1 MAAGTTLR
9 KLNGTSTTLLM
20 ENRTADLFYTSA
32 QVGRFM
38 YITNWHP
45 EKAGVGDPNVKYDG
59 CVMTYWGIT
68 APGSQEHLIEQF
80 DSASEWTTYNST
92 VTDETVVTLEGEDA
106 IKIDKAADTDR
117 MFSVE
122 KAFDFYITLDGRD
135 TSVSP
140 GNRVNF
146 WTFIPCGGLTDDFL
160 TTNSFDPYDAAMV
173 VWVSP
178 TASDSSFSTFWKFYF
193 QIGDLVEGWNNL
205 QLDFSS
211 RPLGNFYPSGPGNRM
226 VRRTKF
232 EYRLENRFNTK
243 TDIRLDKMVQLDE
256 GTPLVSPSG
265 AGTFNGAY
273 QYKVTFISK
282 YGAES
287 NAGPASSSITTD
299 DHGQIDL
306 TNIPTSTDPQVT
318 ARRLYR
324 TVAGGSIFLFLDE
337 IENNRSTT
345 YTDTTPD
352 GSLGNTTPPAAGD
365 FSDDNS
371 PPPKGG
377 IVYRWKRTLFMAGDP
392 LNPETLYFSE
402 DDDPE
407 SFPLI
412 NTFVFDDKITAIFET
427 YSALIVETE
436 TSKWQVLGDNPD
448 YSVDKVVD
456 NIGCVGR
463 RAAGVTRLVGYA
475 VDRDGLRLF
484 DGNEVEKI
492 SEPIRDKYDSDI
504 NKTNIE
510 LLHTGHSHARNSLLQ
525 FNPTDT
531 TLPIP
536 TYGSIF
542 HYMYSIDDI
551 RKGFWATLEL
561 PDGLNLIDTT
571 EIEDDN
577 GDLRLY
583 ASDDD
588 GMIYE
593 LFKEGE
599 KNFVT
604 SNGTESAIRT
614 RFQTPYIR
622 LGEMGNQDG
631 QGTEAGTGR
640 VTPRFF
646 EMRLK
651 NNTAINWTITI
662 ESADGPFQTTARDS
676 QTLTLEFAEGQSTVR
691 QSIRQNFVGGDW
703 IRFTIDNNEEDVFA
717 EITGMRLYFHVKPFE
732 GEKLTLLNN

>member
-1 MAAGTTLR
+1 M
-9 KLNGTSTTLLM
+9 
-20 ENRTADLFYTSA
+20 SA
-32 QVGRFM
+32 QMGAFM
-38 YITNWHP
+38 FITNHHP
-45 EKAGVGDPNVKYDG
+45 DKAGVGDPNVKYDG
-59 CVMTYWGIT
+59 GVMTFWGVT
-68 APGSQEHLIEQF
+68 APGSQETIIEPF
-80 DSASEWTTYNST
+80 DSAAEWTAYNANIF
-92 VTDETVVTLEGEDA
+92 DESVVTLEGEDA
-106 IKIDKAADTDR
+106 IRFDKAGTSDR
-117 MFSVE
+117 KFSVE
-122 KAFDFYITLDGRD
+122 KAFDFYISLDQRRTD
-135 TSVSP
+135 QSP
-140 GNRVNF
+140 GSRHKF
-146 WTFIPCGGLTDDFL
+146 WTFIPRGGLTDDFL
-160 TTNSFDPYDAAMV
+160 STDSFDPFEHAIV

-178 TASDSSFSTFWKFYF
+178 TANDTNFDTSWKFYF
-193 QIGDLVEGWNNL
+193 QIGELVEGWNQL
-205 QLDFSS
+205 TLDFSG
-211 RPLGNFYPSGPGNRM
+211 RPLGNFYPDATNPAM
-226 VRRTKF
+226 VKRTKF
-232 EYRLENRFNTK
+232 EYWLENNQNSK
-243 TDIRLDKMVQLDE
+243 TNIRLDKFVQLDE
-256 GTPLVSPSG
+256 GTPIATP
-265 AGTFNGAY
+265 AGTSLTGFNGVY
-273 QYKVTFISK
+273 QYKVSFVSK
-282 YGAES
+282 YGQES
-287 NAGPASSSITTD
+287 NAGPASAPVTTD
-299 DHGQIDL
+299 DHARIEL
-306 TNIPTSTDPQVT
+306 TKIPISTDPQVT
-318 ARRLYR
+318 SRRIYR
-324 TVAGGSIFLFLDE
+324 TVAGGSVFLFLDE

-345 YTDTTPD
+345 FTDDVPD

-402 DDDPE
+402 DDEPE
-407 SFPLI
+407 SWPLI
-412 NTFVFDDKITAIFET
+412 NTFVFDDKITGIFET

-463 RAAGVTRLVGYA
+463 RACGVTRLVGYA

-504 NKTNIE
+504 TKNNIE
-510 LLHTGHSHARNSLLQ
+510 LIHTGHSHARNSLLE

-561 PDGLNLIDTT
+561 PDGLNIIDTT

-588 GMIYE
+588 GMVYE
-593 LFKEGE
+593 LFKEGQ
-599 KNFVT
+599 KNFVLAD
-604 SNGTESAIRT
+604 GTTSAIRT
-614 RFQTPYIR
+614 RFQTPYVR
-622 LGEMGNQDG
+622 LGETGNEDG
-631 QGTEAGTGR
+631 QGTEMATGR

-651 NNTAINWTITI
+651 NNTAINWTVTI
-662 ESADGPFQTTARDS
+662 DSADGPFQTTPRDT
-676 QTLTLEFAEGQSTVR
+676 QILTLQFAEGQSTVR

-703 IRFTIDNNEEDVFA
+703 IRITVESNELDTFA
-717 EITGMRLYFHVKPFE
+717 EVTGLRLLYHVRPFE
-732 GEKLTLLNN
+732 GEKLSLTN

>member
-1 MAAGTTLR
+1 M
-9 KLNGTSTTLLM
+9 
-20 ENRTADLFYTSA
+20 F
-32 QVGRFM
+32 
-38 YITNWHP
+38 ITNYHP
-45 EKAGVGDPNVKYDG
+45 DKAGVGDPNVKYDG
-59 CVMTYWGIT
+59 GVITYWGLT
-68 APGSQEHLIEQF
+68 APGSQESLIEPF
-80 DSASEWTTYNST
+80 DSSAEWTTYNAN
-92 VTDETVVTLEGEDA
+92 VFDETVVTIEGEDA
-106 IKIDKAADTDR
+106 IRIDKAGTTDR
-117 MFSVE
+117 KFSVE
-122 KAFDFYITLDGRD
+122 KAFDFYISLDQRRTDQSAGSRHK
-135 TSVSP
+135 
-140 GNRVNF
+140 F
-146 WTFIPCGGLTDDFL
+146 WTFIPRGGLTDDFL
-160 TTNSFDPYDAAMV
+160 TTDSFDPFDHAMV

-178 TASDSSFSTFWKFYF
+178 TASDSNFNTFWKFYF
-193 QIGDLVEGWNNL
+193 QIGELVEGWNQL
-205 QLDFSS
+205 TLDFTG
-211 RPLGNFYPSGPGNRM
+211 RPLGNFYPDSQNPAM

-232 EYRLENRFNTK
+232 EYWLENNQNSK
-243 TDIRLDKMVQLDE
+243 QNIRLDKFVVLDE
-256 GTPLVSPSG
+256 GTPIATPTGVNATTG
-265 AGTFNGAY
+265 FNGVY
-273 QYKVTFISK
+273 QYKVSFVSK
-282 YGAES
+282 YGHES
-287 NAGPASSSITTD
+287 NAGPASVAVTTD
-299 DHGQIDL
+299 DNATIEL
-306 TNIPTSTDPQVT
+306 TKIPVSTDPQVT

-324 TVAGGSIFLFLDE
+324 TVAGGSVFLFLAE

-345 YTDTTPD
+345 FSDNVPD

-412 NTFVFDDKITAIFET
+412 NTFVFDDKITGIFET
-427 YSALIVETE
+427 YSALIIETE
-436 TSKWQVLGDNPD
+436 TAKWQVLGDNPD

-463 RAAGVTRLVGYA
+463 RACGVTRLVGYA

-504 NKTNIE
+504 TKNNIE
-510 LLHTGHSHARNSLLQ
+510 LIHTGHSHARNSLLQ
-525 FNPTDT
+525 FNPSDT

-561 PDGLNLIDTT
+561 PEGLNIIDTT

-588 GMIYE
+588 GMVYE

-599 KNFVT
+599 KNFVLA
-604 SNGTESAIRT
+604 NGTESAIGT
-614 RFQTPYIR
+614 RFQTPYVR
-622 LGEMGNQDG
+622 LGETGNADG
-631 QGTEAGTGR
+631 QGTEMATGR

-651 NNTAINWTITI
+651 NNTAINWTVTL
-662 ESADGPFQTTARDS
+662 ESADGPFQTTPRDT
-676 QTLTLEFAEGQSTVR
+676 QVLTLEFAEGQSTVR
-691 QSIRQNFVGGDW
+691 QSIRQNFIGGDW
-703 IRFTIDNNEEDVFA
+703 IRITVESAELDTFA
-717 EITGMRLYFHVKPFE
+717 EVTGLRLLYHVRPFE
-732 GEKLTLLNN
+732 GEKLSLTN